1 MYKILSLMAIL
12 LIFPFT
18 ITEIVL
24 LHKVNEYSYKYNY
37 VLEHKNDIRTLLL
50 GNSHIAQGLIPDSM
64 SEGTFNCAIAGREII
79 YDFELAKIL
88 LPQLDKLECVIIPF
102 DYIQF
107 YLGRSSANPKGIGRD
122 IGEFNATRKCMY
134 YKYMGLRVDEFW
146 YWSEFLNSK
155 LNFMSRLYIS
165 DKEARECDSLGFT
178 KLPSIKLRSQNWKY
192 CALPDIINIHAPV
205 DTELNYQLHKGYENL
220 VRLVSQ
226 KRVVLILLGTPM
238 YKTYRDYMVPEVKKE
253 MVDFA
258 MKLKQEY
265 SNIIYL
271 DYTDDY
277 RFGDSDF
284 WDSSHLSEVGAIK
297 FSKILTEDIKK
308 ETQKLKPKS

>member
-1 MYKILSLMAIL
+1 MAIL
-12 LIFPFT
+12 LIIPFT
-18 ITEIVL
+18 IIEIVL

-165 DKEARECDSLGFT
+165 D
-178 KLPSIKLRSQNWKY
+178 N
-192 CALPDIINIHAPV
+192 
-205 DTELNYQLHKGYENL
+205 
-220 VRLVSQ
+220 
-226 KRVVLILLGTPM
+226 
-238 YKTYRDYMVPEVKKE
+238 KKE